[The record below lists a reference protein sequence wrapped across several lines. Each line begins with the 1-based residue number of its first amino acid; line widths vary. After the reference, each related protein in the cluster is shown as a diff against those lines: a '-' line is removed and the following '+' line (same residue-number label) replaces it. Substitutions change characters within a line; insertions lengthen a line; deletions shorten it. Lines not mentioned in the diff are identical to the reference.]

1 MTIKNYK
8 NAVYW
13 CVQQIDD
20 FESLQQIVNTKLYPF
35 VRTQDPKSVEINA
48 DIKKEQ
54 ENQRRYL
61 ETAKATLKKRLDK
74 EQEVAKAENTKVMRE
89 NLDLIEQIKMLRKRV
104 EALRDVKKD
113 KKNQAKMLAN

>member
-1 MTIKNYK
+1 M
-8 NAVYW
+8 
-13 CVQQIDD
+13 
-20 FESLQQIVNTKLYPF
+20 
-35 VRTQDPKSVEINA
+35 RTQDPKSVEINA

-89 NLDLIEQIKMLRKRV
+89 NLDLIAEIQKLRKQIV
-104 EALRDVKKD
+104 SLRDIEKD
-113 KKNQAKMLAN
+113 KKQRAKMHANQS

>member
-1 MTIKNYK
+1 M
-8 NAVYW
+8 
-13 CVQQIDD
+13 
-20 FESLQQIVNTKLYPF
+20 
-35 VRTQDPKSVEINA
+35 RTQDPKSVEINA

-89 NLDLIEQIKMLRKRV
+89 NLDLIEQIKLLRKRV
-104 EALRDVKKD
+104 EALREVKKD
-113 KKNQAKMLAN
+113 KKNQAKMLANQSQMVKNSRGGGSDKGSDPGQMD